1 MAQGP
6 YNEGRLSEAFYNG
19 IANSRD
25 NRILDVPESNFN
37 SFNILENS
45 EKLAHLI
52 LHGAKDIVSDE
63 SVQQAKKT
71 LRAIFEAPP
80 EAANEKLCEHVIKV
94 IDEQIGQAVVAMQAV
109 AEDRLLNLIL
119 MGEKALIDSRTSDYL
134 RHVSQ
139 CYLFGLDEQC
149 LIMCRSAL
157 EAAFLQA
164 VPDSD
169 CEKDP
174 KVGKKLHLG
183 QKQAEYYLSDRI
195 NAAQNKGMLNGGLCK
210 LARFVNNVANDVIHP
225 SRELCRNLDQNL
237 VNKIL
242 LETIQVVQALSEAK
256 ACS

>member
-1 MAQGP
+1 MAQGS
-6 YNEGRLSEAFYNG
+6 YNEGRMSEAFCNV

-37 SFNILENS
+37 SFKILEKS

-52 LHGAKDIVSDE
+52 LYGAKDIVSND
-63 SVQQAKKT
+63 SVNQAKKM

-80 EAANEKLCEHVIKV
+80 EASNEKLCEHVMKI
-94 IDEQIGQAVVAMQAV
+94 IDEQIGQAVVTMQAV
-109 AEDRLLNLIL
+109 AEVRLLNLIL
-119 MGEKALIDSRTSDYL
+119 MGEEALIDSRTSDYF
-134 RHVSQ
+134 RRVSQ

-149 LIMCRSAL
+149 LIMCRSVL

-174 KVGKKLHLG
+174 KVCKRHHKG
-183 QKQAEYYLSDRI
+183 QKQSEYFLSDRI
-195 NAAQNKGMLNGGLCK
+195 KAARNKGILNGGLCE
-210 LARFVNNVANDVIHP
+210 LARSVNNIANDVLHAN
-225 SRELCRNLDQNL
+225 RELLRKLDQNL

-242 LETIQVVQALSEAK
+242 LETIQVVQALSETK
-256 ACS
+256 VCS